1 MDIDGDDADRI
12 LDPVVVA
19 LRYGDGLHAV
29 DFQTTRVYL
38 QVRALGDG
46 PADVRAATAWIELEW
61 DPGAL
66 RPVLLPLE

>member
-29 DFQTTRVYL
+29 DFQTTIASGK
-38 QVRALGDG
+38 VRRFWASSS
-46 PADVRAATAWIELEW
+46 
-61 DPGAL
+61 
-66 RPVLLPLE
+66 